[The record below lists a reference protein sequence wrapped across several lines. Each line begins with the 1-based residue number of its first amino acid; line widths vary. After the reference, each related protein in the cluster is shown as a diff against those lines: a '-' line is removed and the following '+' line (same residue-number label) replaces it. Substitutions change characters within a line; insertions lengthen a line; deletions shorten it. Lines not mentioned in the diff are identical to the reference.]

1 MNERDAI
8 LDCLFIGGSTQDV
21 MMRMERV
28 PQADERVQAWDYV
41 KCCGGVSATAAEQ
54 ELLLLWE
61 KMMRGPLSDR
71 I

>member
-28 PQADERVQAWDYV
+28 PQADERLCEMLRGRFRNGGIRPPKARRQNRNYY
-41 KCCGGVSATAAEQ
+41 CCG
-54 ELLLLWE
+54 
-61 KMMRGPLSDR
+61 KR
-71 I
+71 

>member
-28 PQADERVQAWDYV
+28 PRRMKECRH
-41 KCCGGVSATAAEQ
+41 GI
-54 ELLLLWE
+54 
-61 KMMRGPLSDR
+61 M
-71 I
+71 

>member
-1 MNERDAI
+1 MNERDVI

-41 KCCGGVSATAAEQ
+41 KCCCHHGIYAF
-54 ELLLLWE
+54 
-61 KMMRGPLSDR
+61 R
-71 I
+71 